1 VVEPGAGS
9 PDSSDP
15 IIVMGYPHSG
25 AALIQQLL
33 SAGTTL
39 ACTQGTGIIPLC
51 AVAAETWQRLEGQP
65 GRQASPLAVAS
76 VRRLVTTQVTTLL
89 AVGGQGRW
97 CELATVSPDAA
108 VPFLQ
113 VFPGAS
119 FICVHRSSTS
129 VIRAGVQASPWGLQG
144 QIARSY
150 LMSYPG
156 NSVAALAAHWADAT
170 QSLLAFEAA
179 NPQSSHRVRYEDVVA
194 DPDHAL
200 APVRTSLA
208 LRRAAGDGAPGGPGG
223 PGQPQSQSPDHDP
236 QAAAD
241 DKVPAEMI
249 PAPLLDSIGALHA
262 ELGYPPP
269 GA

>member
-1 VVEPGAGS
+1 VVEPGAGHL
-9 PDSSDP
+9 DSSDP
-15 IIVMGYPHSG
+15 IIVMGYPYSG

-51 AVAAETWQRLEGQP
+51 AIAAETWQRLEGQP
-65 GRQASPLAVAS
+65 GRPASPLAIAS

-89 AVGGQGRW
+89 AAGGQGRW

-108 VPFLQ
+108 APFLQ
-113 VFPGAS
+113 VFPGAT
-119 FICVHRSSTS
+119 FICVHRASTS

-150 LMSYPG
+150 LTSYPG

-170 QSLLAFEAA
+170 RSLLAFEAA
-179 NPQSSHRVRYEDVVA
+179 NPRASHRVRYEDVMT
-194 DPDHAL
+194 DPDRAL
-200 APVRTSLA
+200 APVMTSLA
-208 LRRAAGDGAPGGPGG
+208 LRRAAGDGGLGRPEP
-223 PGQPQSQSPDHDP
+223 PGQDP
-236 QAAAD
+236 QAAAE

-249 PAPLLDSIGALHA
+249 PEPLLDSIGALHA